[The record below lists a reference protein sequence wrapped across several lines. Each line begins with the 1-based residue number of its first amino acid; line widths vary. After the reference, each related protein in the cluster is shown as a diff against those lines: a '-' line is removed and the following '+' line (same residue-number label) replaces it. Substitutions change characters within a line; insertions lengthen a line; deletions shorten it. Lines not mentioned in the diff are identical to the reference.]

1 MYKTSEDGGLKKNEW
16 KFFAVSLKVLF
27 LYFKNPKGNKSG
39 KNCRLYGFRK
49 EEKNKHRMTLQFTV
63 SAKSL
68 LIYSFK

>member
-1 MYKTSEDGGLKKNEW
+1 
-16 KFFAVSLKVLF
+16 VSLKVLF
-27 LYFKNPKGNKSG
+27 FYFKNPKGNKSG